1 MENTTSLYD
10 NIVSYIL
17 ENQTIISSL
26 TSSLIAS
33 LIAVYALKY
42 FHKYFFEIYN
52 KKRFR

>member
-33 LIAVYALKY
+33 LITVYALKY